1 MFDGLCN
8 NFEVKM
14 EVFCLSLVKEKVAKG
29 IEKKLLSLTPKFIT
43 KHKTSSSPAA
53 KSHSVGPNFKLIGCY
68 TFNRNNC
75 SLRSHSLND
84 FGKYTPLDGSFSME
98 MSLGAKYNEKYK
110 CYLSFKEQYGEFWV
124 WNRRWCVLD
133 GYLLYYWRYYE
144 DEELKSPVGVINIKE
159 CINPTI
165 TKASSNISMRENCF
179 AFVTV
184 SKRDL
189 GSPTLHILAADLR
202 SELEEWLEKLNRVL
216 ENVRIW
222 ELDAPQPWDEARLD
236 KWMK

>member
-110 CYLSFKEQYGEFWV
+110 CYLSFKEQSGEFWV

-179 AFVTV
+179 AFLTL

-189 GSPTLHILAADLR
+189 GSPTLHLLAADLR